1 MSNSTITEDSYLAID
16 NKNNSS
22 FIPKEIKGLEPGI
35 ADKIRNIF
43 PVNTEILAKNVDK
56 KLSSNLFDSN
66 QTNRSIDNRKYNYLN
81 HLAHSNNIS
90 EKIEYYEDFGIS
102 SSDES
107 LSDPEIENNDIFIPQ
122 IFFKTIQKTTQQQLK
137 HINSEETILN
147 EPNNVIKREISEIK
161 QTRSILPLFETKI
174 NPESNS
180 TYISAKTEKYNLI
193 KKEEIDKI
201 ESIKNEVFATFET
214 AKNDEIRL
222 ISEAKEEACKLIE
235 EIKSETINK
244 LKNEEIKTL
253 TEIEE
258 IKNEK
263 LNRIKDVQNEAL
275 SKIEN
280 AKSLTL
286 MRIQNAKIDALNKI
300 QETRNETFLKF
311 KILLKEEE
319 EKIDDFDIESSDESS
334 SGTVDDVNDVVV
346 PKCVVDIIVDAVE
359 QNFNKF

>member
-1 MSNSTITEDSYLAID
+1 MSNSNITEDSYLAVD

-56 KLSSNLFDSN
+56 KLSSNFFDSN
-66 QTNRSIDNRKYNYLN
+66 QTNRSIDNIKFNFLS
-81 HLAHSNNIS
+81 HPAHSNNIS

-122 IFFKTIQKTTQQQLK
+122 YFFKTIQKTTQQQLK
-137 HINSEETILN
+137 HTNSEEII
-147 EPNNVIKREISEIK
+147 PNNVIKREISEIK
-161 QTRSILPLFETKI
+161 QTRSNSPLFETKI
-174 NPESNS
+174 NPGTNF
-180 TYISAKTEKYNLI
+180 THINAKTEKYNLI

-253 TEIEE
+253 TEIDE

-275 SKIEN
+275 SKIKN

-300 QETRNETFLKF
+300 QETRNETVFKF
-311 KILLKEEE
+311 KILLKEEEE